1 MRRIASIIT
10 AKDAVIM
17 STYLYELADWPQF
30 SWESDALE
38 FLLADIRFRQGQLIG
53 RMVSLGFPLQEEA
66 AFLTLT
72 EDVLKT
78 SAIEGEHLDQ
88 AEVRSSI
95 ARRLGIDIG
104 DSRPANREVDGIVEV
119 LLDAVLNHDQ
129 PLTVERLFRW
139 HAALFPTGRSG
150 FTRITTGAWRSG
162 PMQVVSN
169 PYGFGQEQV
178 HFEAPPPDRLDAE
191 MSTFLDWFN
200 ASSDLDL
207 VLKSAIAHL
216 WFVTIHPFDDG
227 NGRIARAISDLT
239 LARSEQSSLRFYSM
253 SSQIQRERAA
263 YYMILEQ
270 TQKGTLDITDWLTW
284 YLDCLGRAI
293 DASATTFEAVL
304 AKSRFWNSLRN
315 VPLNDRQRLMLNRL
329 IDGFEGKLT
338 TGKWAK
344 IARTSQ
350 DTALRDITDLVER
363 GILTRDEPGGRST
376 SYSLTLT

>member
-1 MRRIASIIT
+1 
-10 AKDAVIM
+10 M
-17 STYLYELADWPQF
+17 STYLYELPSWPQF

-38 FLLADIRFRQGQLIG
+38 LLLADVRFRQGQLIG
-53 RMVSLGFPLQEEA
+53 RMVSLGFRLPEQA

-88 AEVRSSI
+88 IEVRSSI

-104 DSRPANREVDGIVEV
+104 ESRPANREVDGIVEMM
-119 LLDAVLNHDQ
+119 LDAVLNHDQ
-129 PLTVERLFRW
+129 PLTDERLFGW

-150 FTRITTGAWRSG
+150 FTKITTGAWRSG

-169 PYGFGQEQV
+169 PYGREQV

-191 MSTFLDWFN
+191 MFAFLDWFN
-200 ASSDLDL
+200 TSSALDL
-207 VLKSAIAHL
+207 VLKSAIAHF

-227 NGRIARAISDLT
+227 NGRIARAVADLT
-239 LARSEQSSLRFYSM
+239 LAQSEQSSLRFYSM

-263 YYMILEQ
+263 YYSMLEQ
-270 TQKGTLDITDWLTW
+270 TQQGTLDITEWLRW
-284 YLDCLGRAI
+284 FLECLGRAI
-293 DASATTFEAVL
+293 DAAATTLEAVL
-304 AKSRFWNSLRN
+304 SKSKFWDALRN
-315 VPLNDRQRLMLNRL
+315 VPLNDRQRLMLNKL

-338 TGKWAK
+338 SSKWAK
-344 IARTSQ
+344 IAKTSP

-363 GILTRDEPGGRST
+363 GILTRDESGGRST

>member
-1 MRRIASIIT
+1 MGA
-10 AKDAVIM
+10 
-17 STYLYELADWPQF
+17 YLYELPNWPEF
-30 SWESDALE
+30 TWESDALE
-38 FLLADIRFRQGQLIG
+38 LLLADVRFRQGQLIG
-53 RMVSLGFPLQEEA
+53 RMGSLGFPLQTEA

-88 AEVRSSI
+88 VEVRSSI

-104 DSRPANREVDGIVEV
+104 ESRPANREVDGIVEM
-119 LLDAVLNHDQ
+119 LLDAVLNHEQ
-129 PLTVERLFRW
+129 PLTDERLFRW

-150 FTRITTGAWRSG
+150 FTRITAGSWRSG

-169 PYGFGQEQV
+169 PYGYGREQV
-178 HFEAPPPDRLDAE
+178 HFEAPPPDRLDSE
-191 MSTFLDWFN
+191 MATLLDWFN
-200 ASSDLDL
+200 ASSALDL

-227 NGRIARAISDLT
+227 NGRIARAIADLA
-239 LARSEQSSLRFYSM
+239 LARSEQSALRFYSM

-270 TQKGTLDITDWLTW
+270 TQKGTLNITDWLRW
-284 YLDCLGRAI
+284 YLECLGRAI
-293 DASATTFEAVL
+293 DAAATTLDSVL
-304 AKSRFWNSLRN
+304 AKSRFWDAMRN
-315 VPLNDRQRLMLNRL
+315 IPLNDRQQLMLNKL
-329 IDGFEGKLT
+329 VDGFEGKLT

-344 IARTSQ
+344 IAKTSH

-363 GILTRDEPGGRST
+363 GILTRDESGGRST
-376 SYSLTLT
+376 SYSLALI